1 MTCGSN
7 LHDISDIDQLEKK
20 PSESIIEVNA
30 EEIK

>member
-7 LHDISDIDQLEKK
+7 LHNISDMDQLDKK
-20 PSESIIEVNA
+20 PSESIIDVNA